1 MNKIFKLITS
11 ISFLFFSINA
21 ALSEE
26 NFFNEALKMYQNEKY
41 EDARFML
48 ERNIVFNPKDAKSY
62 LYLAKIYNHEEDQ
75 NKEEY
80 NLETTLLI
88 EPNNEE
94 AILMLMKIALKKS
107 NYSKVNDLSQ
117 TFIKV
122 CKKLC
127 DENNEIQKSLKNI
140 EPATMSLD
148 QNLNKILI
156 IDFGS
161 QFTQLIARRIRE
173 LGVFS
178 EIVSHKKIKIKHID
192 KSIKGII
199 LSGGPLNVYEINK
212 YSFDK
217 KIINLSIPILG
228 ICFGHQ
234 ILSKLNGGRV
244 KQSKHREFGLANI
257 YKKNESL
264 LIKNFFNKQKSKK
277 VWMSHAD
284 QVSKLPKNFKVI
296 ASSTNSKF
304 AIVENKLNKFY
315 GIQFHPEVTH
325 TENGKKLISNF
336 IFLICKIKRNWSS
349 KDQKIQLIK
358 EVKDQVGSEKVIC
371 ALSGGVDSSVVAQLL
386 NKAIGKKL
394 YCIFVN
400 TGLLRKNE
408 EVQVVQT
415 FKKRLK
421 INLIYVN
428 AEKEFLKKL
437 HNVSDPEKKRKIIGN
452 LFIKIFE
459 RYAKKIKNV
468 KFLAQGTLY
477 PDLIESRSVTG
488 SQTSK
493 IKSHHNVGGLPK
505 KMKLKLVEPL
515 KFLFKDEVRKL
526 GLELNLNK
534 DIISRHPFPG
544 PGLAIRMPG
553 LITNEKIKIL
563 KEADYYFIQA
573 LRDHGLYHKIWQ
585 AYAALLP
592 VKTVGVMGDNRTYE
606 YLCLL
611 RAITSED
618 GMTADFYE
626 FKKSFMETISNK
638 IVNSIRGIN
647 RVVYDITS
655 KPPSTIELE

>member
-1 MNKIFKLITS
+1 M
-11 ISFLFFSINA
+11 
-21 ALSEE
+21 
-26 NFFNEALKMYQNEKY
+26 
-41 EDARFML
+41 R
-48 ERNIVFNPKDAKSY
+48 
-62 LYLAKIYNHEEDQ
+62 
-75 NKEEY
+75 
-80 NLETTLLI
+80 
-88 EPNNEE
+88 
-94 AILMLMKIALKKS
+94 
-107 NYSKVNDLSQ
+107 
-117 TFIKV
+117 
-122 CKKLC
+122 
-127 DENNEIQKSLKNI
+127 
-140 EPATMSLD
+140 LD
-148 QNLNKILI
+148 QNLDKVLI
-156 IDFGS
+156 VDFGS

-178 EIVSHKKIKIKHID
+178 EIISHKKIKLKHIN
-192 KSIKGII
+192 KTIRGII
-199 LSGGPLNVYEINK
+199 LSGGPLNVYQIKK

-217 KIINLSIPILG
+217 KILNLSIPILG

-234 ILSKLNGGRV
+234 ILSKLNGGSV

-257 YKKNESL
+257 YKKRESL
-264 LIKNFFNKQKSKK
+264 LTNNFFSKQKLKK

-296 ASSTNSKF
+296 ASSANSKF
-304 AIVENKLNKFY
+304 AIIENEIKKYY
-315 GIQFHPEVTH
+315 GVQFHPEVTH
-325 TENGKKLISNF
+325 TENGKKIISNF

-358 EVKDQVGSEKVIC
+358 EVKDQVGSNKVIC

-408 EVQVVQT
+408 DVQVVQT

-421 INLIYVN
+421 MNFIYVN

-437 HNVSDPEKKRKIIGN
+437 TNVSDPEKKRKIIGN
-452 LFIKIFE
+452 LFIKIFDQ
-459 RYAKKIKNV
+459 YAKKIKNV

-563 KEADYYFIQA
+563 KDADYYFIQA

-638 IVNSIRGIN
+638 IVNNIRGIN

>member
-1 MNKIFKLITS
+1 
-11 ISFLFFSINA
+11 
-21 ALSEE
+21 
-26 NFFNEALKMYQNEKY
+26 
-41 EDARFML
+41 
-48 ERNIVFNPKDAKSY
+48 
-62 LYLAKIYNHEEDQ
+62 
-75 NKEEY
+75 
-80 NLETTLLI
+80 
-88 EPNNEE
+88 
-94 AILMLMKIALKKS
+94 
-107 NYSKVNDLSQ
+107 
-117 TFIKV
+117 
-122 CKKLC
+122 
-127 DENNEIQKSLKNI
+127 
-140 EPATMSLD
+140 MSLD
-148 QNLNKILI
+148 KNLNKILI

-173 LGVFS
+173 SGVYS
-178 EIVSHKKIKIKHID
+178 EIISHKKVKNRNID
-192 KSIKGII
+192 NSIKGII
-199 LSGGPLNVYEINK
+199 LSGGPLNVYQINK

-217 KIINLSIPILG
+217 SIIENQIPVLG

-244 KQSKHREFGLANI
+244 KQSKYREFGLANI
-257 YKKNESL
+257 RKKRESIL
-264 LIKNFFNKQKSKK
+264 TKNFFNKKNINK

-284 QVSKLPKNFKVI
+284 QVSKLPKNFNVI
-296 ASSTNSKF
+296 ASSQNSKF
-304 AIVENKLNKFY
+304 AIIENKKKNFY
-315 GIQFHPEVTH
+315 GVQFHPEVTH
-325 TENGKKLISNF
+325 TENGKKLINNF

-349 KDQKIQLIK
+349 KDQKIKLIK
-358 EVKDQVGSEKVIC
+358 DVQNLVGKNKVIC

-394 YCIFVN
+394 FCIFVN

-408 EVQVVQT
+408 EIQVVKT
-415 FKKRLK
+415 FKKKLK

-428 AEKEFLKKL
+428 AENEFLRKL
-437 HNVSDPEKKRKIIGN
+437 NNVSDPEKKRKIIGN

-459 RYAKKIKNV
+459 RYAKRIKNV

-477 PDLIESRSVTG
+477 PDLIESKSVTG

-526 GLELNLNK
+526 GLELNLSK
-534 DIISRHPFPG
+534 EIISRHPFPG

-553 LITNEKIKIL
+553 IITKEKIKIL
-563 KEADYYFIQA
+563 KEADNYFIQA
-573 LRDHGLYHKIWQ
+573 LREHNLYNKIWQ

-618 GMTADFYE
+618 GMTADFYD
-626 FKKSFMETISNK
+626 FKKSFIQMISNK
-638 IVNSIRGIN
+638 IVNSIRGVN
-647 RVVYDITS
+647 RVVYDVTS

>member
-1 MNKIFKLITS
+1 
-11 ISFLFFSINA
+11 
-21 ALSEE
+21 
-26 NFFNEALKMYQNEKY
+26 
-41 EDARFML
+41 
-48 ERNIVFNPKDAKSY
+48 
-62 LYLAKIYNHEEDQ
+62 
-75 NKEEY
+75 
-80 NLETTLLI
+80 
-88 EPNNEE
+88 
-94 AILMLMKIALKKS
+94 
-107 NYSKVNDLSQ
+107 
-117 TFIKV
+117 
-122 CKKLC
+122 
-127 DENNEIQKSLKNI
+127 
-140 EPATMSLD
+140 MSLD
-148 QNLNKILI
+148 HNLNKILI

-178 EIVSHKKIKIKHID
+178 KIISHKKIKDKDID
-192 KSIKGII
+192 NSIKGLI
-199 LSGGPLNVYEINK
+199 LSGGPLNVYESNR

-217 KIINLSIPILG
+217 KFLEKNIPVLG

-234 ILSKLNGGRV
+234 ILSKLNGGKV

-257 YKKNESL
+257 NKVRDSL
-264 LIKNFFNKQKSKK
+264 LTKNFFKNKRSTK

-284 QVSKLPKNFKVI
+284 QVSRLPKNFDVI
-296 ASSTNSKF
+296 ASSGNSKF
-304 AIVENKLNKFY
+304 AIVENKFKKLY

-325 TENGKKLISNF
+325 TENGKKLFYNF
-336 IFLICKIKRNWSS
+336 AFLICKIKKNWSP
-349 KDQKIQLIK
+349 KDQKLNLINEIRK
-358 EVKDQVGSEKVIC
+358 QVGTNKVIC

-408 EVQVVQT
+408 ERQVVET
-415 FKKRLK
+415 FRKKLK

-428 AEKEFLKKL
+428 AEREFLKKL
-437 HNVSDPEKKRKIIGN
+437 TNVSDPEKKRKIIGN

-459 RYAKKIKNV
+459 RYARKIKNV

-493 IKSHHNVGGLPK
+493 IKSHHNVGGLPS
-505 KMKLKLVEPL
+505 KMRLKLVEPL

-526 GLELNLNK
+526 GLELNLSRE
-534 DIISRHPFPG
+534 IVYRHPFPG

-553 LITNEKIKIL
+553 FITKEKINIL
-563 KEADYYFIQA
+563 KQADYYFIEA
-573 LRDHGLYHKIWQ
+573 LKENGLYSKIWQ

-618 GMTADFYE
+618 GMTADFFN
-626 FKKSFMETISNK
+626 FKKSFIQSISNK

>member
-1 MNKIFKLITS
+1 
-11 ISFLFFSINA
+11 
-21 ALSEE
+21 
-26 NFFNEALKMYQNEKY
+26 
-41 EDARFML
+41 
-48 ERNIVFNPKDAKSY
+48 
-62 LYLAKIYNHEEDQ
+62 
-75 NKEEY
+75 
-80 NLETTLLI
+80 
-88 EPNNEE
+88 
-94 AILMLMKIALKKS
+94 
-107 NYSKVNDLSQ
+107 
-117 TFIKV
+117 
-122 CKKLC
+122 
-127 DENNEIQKSLKNI
+127 
-140 EPATMSLD
+140 MSLD
-148 QNLNKILI
+148 LNLNKILI

-161 QFTQLIARRIRE
+161 QFTQLIVRRIRE

-178 EIVSHKKIKIKHID
+178 EIVSHKKIKSSQIRHNIR
-192 KSIKGII
+192 GII
-199 LSGGPLNVYEINK
+199 LSGGPLSVHQLRKNL
-212 YSFDK
+212 FDK
-217 KIINLSIPILG
+217 KILELEIPILG

-234 ILSKLNGGRV
+234 ILSKFNGGKV
-244 KQSKHREFGLANI
+244 KQSKHREFGLVNI
-257 YKKNESL
+257 YKKKDSL
-264 LIKNFFNKQKSKK
+264 ITKNFFNKKKTVK

-284 QVSKLPKNFKVI
+284 QVSKLPKTFRVI
-296 ASSTNSKF
+296 ASSDNSKF
-304 AIVENKLNKFY
+304 AMVESKSKNFF
-315 GIQFHPEVTH
+315 GVQFHPEVTH

-336 IFLICKIKRNWSS
+336 VFLICKIKKNWSS
-349 KDQKIQLIK
+349 KDQKIRLINELK
-358 EVKDQVGSEKVIC
+358 EQVGSNKVIC

-400 TGLLRKNE
+400 TGMLRKYE
-408 EVQVVQT
+408 ELQVIKT
-415 FKKRLK
+415 FKKKLK
-421 INLIYVN
+421 INLIYIN

-437 HNVSDPEKKRKIIGN
+437 RNVSDPEKKRKIIGK
-452 LFIKIFE
+452 LFITIFE
-459 RYAKKIKNV
+459 KYAKKIKNV

-515 KFLFKDEVRKL
+515 KLLFKDEVRKL
-526 GLELNLNK
+526 GLELNLSK

-553 LITNEKIKIL
+553 IITKEKINIL
-563 KEADYYFIQA
+563 KEADHYFIQA
-573 LRDHGLYHKIWQ
+573 LKEHGLYHKIWQ

-618 GMTADFYE
+618 GMTADFFE
-626 FKKSFMETISNK
+626 FKKSFSQMISNK

>member
-1 MNKIFKLITS
+1 
-11 ISFLFFSINA
+11 
-21 ALSEE
+21 
-26 NFFNEALKMYQNEKY
+26 
-41 EDARFML
+41 
-48 ERNIVFNPKDAKSY
+48 
-62 LYLAKIYNHEEDQ
+62 
-75 NKEEY
+75 
-80 NLETTLLI
+80 
-88 EPNNEE
+88 
-94 AILMLMKIALKKS
+94 
-107 NYSKVNDLSQ
+107 
-117 TFIKV
+117 
-122 CKKLC
+122 
-127 DENNEIQKSLKNI
+127 
-140 EPATMSLD
+140 MSLD
-148 QNLNKILI
+148 QNLNKIII

-178 EIVSHKKIKIKHID
+178 EIISHKKIKLKDID
-192 KSIKGII
+192 KTTKGII
-199 LSGGPLNVYEINK
+199 LSGGPLNVYQLNK

-217 KIINLSIPILG
+217 KIIDLNIPILG

-257 YKKNESL
+257 FKKNDSL
-264 LIKNFFNKQKSKK
+264 LTKNFFNKNNSKK

-284 QVSKLPKNFKVI
+284 QVSKLPKHFKVI
-296 ASSTNSKF
+296 AASVNSKF
-304 AIVENKLNKFY
+304 AIVENKIKRFY
-315 GIQFHPEVTH
+315 GVQFHPEVTH
-325 TENGKKLISNF
+325 TENGKKIISNF
-336 IFLICKIKRNWSS
+336 VFLICKIKRNWSS
-349 KDQKIQLIK
+349 KDQKIQLIQ
-358 EVKDQVGSEKVIC
+358 EVKEQVGSNKVIC

-408 EVQVVQT
+408 ELQVVQT
-415 FKKRLK
+415 FKRRLK

-437 HNVSDPEKKRKIIGN
+437 KNVTDPERKRKIIGN
-452 LFIKIFE
+452 LFIEIFD

-526 GLELNLNK
+526 GLELNLSK

-563 KEADYYFIQA
+563 KEADYYFVKA

-618 GMTADFYE
+618 GMTADFYD
-626 FKKSFMETISNK
+626 FKKSFMESISNK
-638 IVNSIRGIN
+638 IVNNIRGIN

>member
-1 MNKIFKLITS
+1 
-11 ISFLFFSINA
+11 
-21 ALSEE
+21 
-26 NFFNEALKMYQNEKY
+26 
-41 EDARFML
+41 
-48 ERNIVFNPKDAKSY
+48 
-62 LYLAKIYNHEEDQ
+62 
-75 NKEEY
+75 
-80 NLETTLLI
+80 
-88 EPNNEE
+88 
-94 AILMLMKIALKKS
+94 
-107 NYSKVNDLSQ
+107 
-117 TFIKV
+117 
-122 CKKLC
+122 
-127 DENNEIQKSLKNI
+127 
-140 EPATMSLD
+140 MSLD
-148 QNLNKILI
+148 QNLDKVVI

-178 EIVSHKKIKIKHID
+178 EIVSHKKIRTSDINQ
-192 KSIKGII
+192 SVRGII
-199 LSGGPLNVYEINK
+199 LSGGPLNVYQINK

-217 KIINLSIPILG
+217 KILELNIPILG

-244 KQSKHREFGLANI
+244 RQSKHREFGLANI
-257 YKKNESL
+257 FKKRDSL
-264 LIKNFFNKQKSKK
+264 LTKNFYGVKK
-277 VWMSHAD
+277 TKEVWMSHAD
-284 QVSKLPKNFKVI
+284 QVSKLPKNFQVI
-296 ASSTNSKF
+296 ASSTNSKY
-304 AIVENKLNKFY
+304 AIVENKLKKYY
-315 GIQFHPEVTH
+315 GVQFHPEVTH

-336 IFLICKIKRNWSS
+336 VFLICKIKKNWSS
-349 KDQKIQLIK
+349 KDQKIKLIN
-358 EVKDQVGSEKVIC
+358 EVRDQVGSHKVIC

-400 TGLLRKNE
+400 TGLLRKDE
-408 EVQVVQT
+408 ETQVVKT

-421 INLIYVN
+421 MNLIYVN
-428 AEKEFLKKL
+428 AEKEFLGKL
-437 HNVSDPEKKRKIIGN
+437 KNVSDPEKKRKIIGN

-459 RYAKKIKNV
+459 RYAKKIKDV

-477 PDLIESRSVTG
+477 PDLIESKSVTG

-505 KMKLKLVEPL
+505 KMNLKLVEPL

-526 GLELNLNK
+526 GLELKLSK
-534 DIISRHPFPG
+534 EIISRHPFPG

-553 LITNEKIKIL
+553 NITNEKIKIL

-573 LRDHGLYHKIWQ
+573 LKDHGLYHKIWQ

-618 GMTADFYE
+618 GMTADFFE
-626 FKKSFMETISNK
+626 FRKSFMQTISNK

-647 RVVYDITS
+647 RVVYDVTS